1 MDLELFYKVPP
12 TGVSMQDGDAT
23 NKHIMFV
30 SKEDILELFQLSSR
44 DVYSSDGTGED
55 FFALGVF

>member
-1 MDLELFYKVPP
+1 
-12 TGVSMQDGDAT
+12 MQDGDAT
-23 NKHIMFV
+23 NEHIMFV

-55 FFALGVF
+55 FFCFGGILGKK